1 MVKKPNR
8 NRDILMAF
16 FVSKDERE
24 KIKQIAAAHD
34 MTFSDYTR
42 KVLLGKI
49 PNDFKQER

>member
-1 MVKKPNR
+1 MARPNR
-8 NRDILMAF
+8 NRDVLMAF

-24 KIKQIAAAHD
+24 QIKRIAAEHD

-49 PNDFKQER
+49 PNDYKMEQ

>member
-1 MVKKPNR
+1 MKKPNR

-24 KIKQIAAAHD
+24 QIKQIAAKHD

-42 KVLLGKI
+42 KVLLGRI
-49 PNDFKQER
+49 PNDYKQEQ